1 MMPATVTLMP
11 TASKLSPGDKLRR
24 SAKCLPTRAA
34 SLRFTKSW
42 YEPEMTLMLGLY
54 CLRVCGGTPR
64 KVMTSSEAP
73 QLFTA
78 IWMGMTWR
86 TPSMRWMVGR

>member
-11 TASKLSPGDKLRR
+11 TASNLSPVDRPRR

-34 SLRFTKSW
+34 SVRWVKSW
-42 YEPEMTLMLGLY
+42 YDPSMRLMLGLY
-54 CLRVCGGTPR
+54 CLSASGGTPR
-64 KVMTSSEAP
+64 NVMTSSDAP

-78 IWMGMTWR
+78 IWMGMTSF
-86 TPSMRWMVGR
+86 TPWIR